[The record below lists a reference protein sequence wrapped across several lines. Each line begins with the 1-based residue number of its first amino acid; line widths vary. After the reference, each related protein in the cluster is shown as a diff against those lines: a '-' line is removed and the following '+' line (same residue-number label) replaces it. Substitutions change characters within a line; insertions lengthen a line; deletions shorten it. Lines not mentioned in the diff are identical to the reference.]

1 MRKSLIIILLAAL
14 PIVLKGQTV
23 EVEGSYLRQL
33 QERDSVLIADQLQ
46 YGFRLDG
53 VPDTTSLAFPKIDE
67 QFMENMVTVRSW
79 HVDTL
84 RTHKVKSSGRKLYD
98 IDSYIV
104 IAPFEAG
111 EYHLP
116 RLSVLRA
123 GASGKVD
130 TLLFNPQVLDVTTIQ
145 IDTTTFV
152 PHDIKGQIKYP
163 VTFGEILP
171 YLFGFWAL
179 ALAIAAIVS
188 LIIIHRRKE
197 EEIRFSEPAHI
208 TALRKLD
215 KYRGDKFWEP
225 EKQKVFYSGVTDAL
239 REYISK
245 RYGIGAMEMTTAE
258 IFSDLKG
265 SDIPEELYNEM
276 KDLFERA
283 DFVKF
288 AKFVA
293 SKEENATVLPQAV
306 RFVTSTYQ
314 TEVEEEAEDQKDTAP
329 SEEKPERRKE
339 NNEDYMPK

>member
-1 MRKSLIIILLAAL
+1 MKKVLTIILLTVL
-14 PIVLKGQTV
+14 SIVAKGQII

-33 QERDSVLIADQLQ
+33 QERDSVLIADQLA

-53 VPDTTSLAFPKIDE
+53 VSDTVSLAYPKFE
-67 QFMENMVTVRSW
+67 EEFMENMVTVSSW
-79 HVDTL
+79 HIDTL
-84 RTHKVKSSGRKLYD
+84 RTHKIKSSGRKLYD
-98 IDSYIV
+98 IDSYV
-104 IAPFEAG
+104 VVAPFEAG
-111 EYHLP
+111 RYNLP
-116 RLSVLRA
+116 RLAVLRSCP
-123 GASGKVD
+123 SGQVD
-130 TLLFNPQVLDVTTIQ
+130 TLVFNPQTLDVTTIQ

-163 VTFGEILP
+163 VTLGEIIP
-171 YLFGFWAL
+171 YLFGFWAI

-188 LIIIHRRKE
+188 LILIHRRKE
-197 EEIRFSEPAHI
+197 DEIRFSEPAHI

-215 KYRGDKFWEP
+215 KYRSDKFWEP
-225 EKQKVFYSGVTDAL
+225 EKQKTFYSGVTDAL

-265 SDIPEELYNEM
+265 SDIPEELYKEM
-276 KDLFERA
+276 KELFERA

-293 SKEENATVLPQAV
+293 PREDNATVLPQAV

-314 TEVEEEAEDQKDTAP
+314 TEVEEEAEDQKDNT
-329 SEEKPERRKE
+329 
-339 NNEDYMPK
+339 PK

>member
-1 MRKSLIIILLAAL
+1 MLTVLPLA
-14 PIVLKGQTV
+14 VKGQIL

-33 QERDSVLIADQLQ
+33 QERDSVLIADQLA

-53 VPDTTSLAFPKIDE
+53 VPDTTVLAYPKIEE
-67 QFMENMVTVRSW
+67 QLMENMITVSSW
-79 HVDTL
+79 HIDTL

-104 IAPFEAG
+104 IAPFEEG
-111 EYHLP
+111 RYDLP

-123 GASGKVD
+123 TPSGQID
-130 TLLFNPQVLDVTTIQ
+130 TLVFNPQTIDVTTIQ

-163 VTFGEILP
+163 ITFGEILP
-171 YLFGFWAL
+171 YLLGFWVL
-179 ALAIAAIVS
+179 ALATIAIVS
-188 LIIIHRRKE
+188 LIIIRRRKE

-215 KYRGDKFWEP
+215 KYRGDKYWEP
-225 EKQKVFYSGVTDAL
+225 DKQKVFYSGVTDAL
-239 REYISK
+239 REYIAK

-265 SDIPEELYNEM
+265 SDVPDELFSEM
-276 KDLFERA
+276 KELFERA

-293 SKEENATVLPQAV
+293 SREENATVLPQAV
-306 RFVTSTYQ
+306 KFVTSTYQ
-314 TEVEEEAEDQKDTAP
+314 AEVEEEVDDQTADVP
-329 SEEKPERRKE
+329 SEEKPLRREE

>member
-1 MRKSLIIILLAAL
+1 MKKLLIFILLAAL
-14 PIVLKGQTV
+14 PIVSKGQIV

-33 QERDSVLIADQLQ
+33 QERDSVLIADQLA

-53 VPDTTSLAFPKIDE
+53 VPDTTSIAYPKIDE
-67 QFMENMVTVRSW
+67 QLMENMLTVSSW

-84 RTHKVKSSGRKLYD
+84 RTHKVKGSGRKLYD
-98 IDSYIV
+98 IDSYIIV
-104 IAPFEAG
+104 APFEEG
-111 EYHLP
+111 RYELP

-123 GASGKVD
+123 NASGQID
-130 TLLFNPQVLDVTTIQ
+130 TLLFNPQALDVTTIQ

-163 VTFGEILP
+163 VTLGEILP

-188 LIIIHRRKE
+188 IIIIRRRKE

-215 KYRGDKFWEP
+215 KYRSDKYWEP
-225 EKQKVFYSGVTDAL
+225 EKQKTFYSGVTDAL
-239 REYISK
+239 REYIAK

-265 SDIPEELYNEM
+265 SDIPEDLYKEM
-276 KDLFERA
+276 KELFERA

-293 SKEENATVLPQAV
+293 TREDNASVLPQAV

-314 TEVEEEAEDQKDTAP
+314 AEVEEEAEDQKVEAS
-329 SEEKPERRKE
+329 SEEKPVRREE